1 MINLSAFE
9 EKIKKGTIDN
19 CYIFCGLDE
28 EMIKDKIKLLQNKV
42 LSESFID
49 LNLVKFDGEALVS
62 FDSVINA
69 CETLPFMEEKK
80 IVVIYRANFLGDKD
94 DGGKKTLYNE
104 LNNYVKN
111 VPKTCILIV
120 YYIFKDK
127 REKPSSKLSSLDK
140 KVTVVKGDKIY
151 GRELEGKVK
160 NIFASKGKDIGNAEL
175 KLFCSLLPADMGIV
189 ENEIEKLCCYVLDRE
204 IKKEDIYALLNKKE
218 DDDIFDLVDLI
229 ADKKV
234 KEAISSLNELMYKGD
249 KANEILFMVER
260 QFKLLYKVKYS
271 LERRMSREEI
281 CKEIKLP
288 SFICEKLINQSNKF
302 TLSKL
307 LKALEICLYSEKTM
321 KSSSLDKKIQM
332 ELLII
337 ETMTA

>member
-9 EKIKKGTIDN
+9 DKIKKGIIDN

-28 EMIKDKIKLLQNKV
+28 EMIKDKIKLLQKKV
-42 LSESFID
+42 LSENFMD
-49 LNLVKFDGEALVS
+49 LNLVRFDGDTLTS
-62 FDSVINA
+62 FEPVINA
-69 CETLPFMEEKK
+69 CETLPFMEERK
-80 IVVIYRANFLGDKD
+80 IVVVYRGNFLGDKD

-104 LNNYVKN
+104 LNNYIKSI
-111 VPKTCILIV
+111 PTTCILIV
-120 YYIFKDK
+120 YYVFKDK
-127 REKPSSKLSSLDK
+127 REKPSSKIYALDK
-140 KVTVVKGDKIY
+140 KTIVVKGDKIY
-151 GRELEGKVK
+151 GRELESKVK
-160 NIFASKGKDIGNAEL
+160 NIFAKKDKDIGNVEL
-175 KLFCSLLPADMGIV
+175 KLFCSLLPTDMGII

-229 ADKKV
+229 GDKKV
-234 KEAISSLNELMYKGD
+234 KEAINSLNELMYKGD

-281 CKEIKLP
+281 CGEIKLP

-307 LKALEICLYSEKTM
+307 LRALEICLHWEKTM